1 MSTARESTKTSI
13 QGVAKASK
21 RERSFKLSLPT
32 LVSGI
37 DACGNPFQENTEILS
52 ISSQEATFLMN
63 SNVTIGSKLNL
74 SLEVPKTLILEKQ
87 LRLSLSGRVKYVKA
101 EANSEKKQFISVE
114 LDRTFK
120 IHALSNK

>member
-1 MSTARESTKTSI
+1 
-13 QGVAKASK
+13 
-21 RERSFKLSLPT
+21 
-32 LVSGI
+32 
-37 DACGNPFQENTEILS
+37 
-52 ISSQEATFLMN
+52 MN